1 MLKDFKGDARDIFGE
16 GGLLKTIGKRALEAA
31 LEGELTH
38 HLGYPPHDRSGRG
51 SGNSRNGRTAKRL
64 ESESGSLDL
73 EVPRDR
79 NGSFEP
85 RIVEKRQRR
94 VAGLDDVIVYLYA
107 QGQSTRAIQ
116 DTLKRL
122 YGAEVSST
130 LVSEVTASVL
140 EEVKAWQARPLQ
152 KVYPIVYFDALMVKS
167 REEGSVKTRAV
178 YVALAIDMDGEKE
191 ALGLWLAPAEGASS
205 WLAIFGELKARGM
218 EDCFI
223 ACVDGLRG
231 LPEAIETVFPHAR
244 VQLCIVHQVRKS
256 LRYVPWKERK
266 AVAASLRAVYAAPSE
281 EAALAALEAFE
292 RQWSEKYPAIA
303 PLWRKDW
310 ERLAPFF
317 DYAPAIRKVVY
328 TTNAIESLN
337 YSLRKIVKG
346 RGAFPNDDVVRK
358 LLYLGL
364 REASKKWKRPI
375 RDWKAALNQFVILY
389 GDRVPMDHMKSTY
402 TVKRTRP
409 HKALL
414 PLQGYKEGCPTPQSG
429 FPYHTMDWPSVHP
442 ALWRWCPAAP
452 CAYHYPQEDI
462 LC

>member
-1 MLKDFKGDARDIFGE
+1 MAELTDKQQALLEELLKDFKGDARDIFGE

-31 LEGELTH
+31 LEGEMTH
-38 HLGYPPHDRSGRG
+38 HLGYPPHDPSGRG

-94 VAGLDDVIVYLYA
+94 VAGLDETIVYLYA

-116 DTLKRL
+116 DTLRRL

-140 EEVKAWQARPLQ
+140 EEVTAWQARPLER
-152 KVYPIVYFDALMVKS
+152 VYPIVYFDALFVKS

-178 YVALAIDMDGEKE
+178 YVALAIDIEGEKKV
-191 ALGLWLAPAEGASS
+191 LGLWIAPTEGAVS
-205 WLAIFGELKARGM
+205 WLTIFGELKARGM

-223 ACVDGLRG
+223 ACVDGLKD

-266 AVAASLRAVYAAPSE
+266 PVVGDLRSVYTAPSE

-346 RGAFPNDDVVRK
+346 RGAFPSDDAVRK

-389 GDRVPMDHMKSTY
+389 GDRVPIE
-402 TVKRTRP
+402 
-409 HKALL
+409 
-414 PLQGYKEGCPTPQSG
+414 Q
-429 FPYHTMDWPSVHP
+429 
-442 ALWRWCPAAP
+442 
-452 CAYHYPQEDI
+452 
-462 LC
+462 